1 MTGLKKKITAILTV
15 AAVMCILPFTAFAKG
30 GSKSFSLGEIK
41 DNKYVNEYFGYSVGV
56 PKGYT
61 FYGDKELAEVNEV
74 TEAFIK
80 DAAAVKK
87 SIDEGESVLVAYAEG
102 SDGYNN
108 LNIGVSQGGDD
119 IKKLND
125 VKELYAEY
133 MDPIKETL
141 ESMGFTV
148 EKVSVLDEKIDG
160 EKAYS
165 LWSKSTIKG
174 IEMYQ
179 KQTMIFTDD
188 YLMTITATTVGAD
201 DTDALFKNIKKL
213 S

>member
-1 MTGLKKKITAILTV
+1 MTGLKKKITAVLTV

-56 PKGYT
+56 PKGYI

-108 LNIGVSQGGDD
+108 LNIGVSQGDDD

-125 VKELYAEY
+125 VKELYE
-133 MDPIKETL
+133 D
-141 ESMGFTV
+141 
-148 EKVSVLDEKIDG
+148 
-160 EKAYS
+160 
-165 LWSKSTIKG
+165 
-174 IEMYQ
+174 
-179 KQTMIFTDD
+179 
-188 YLMTITATTVGAD
+188 
-201 DTDALFKNIKKL
+201 
-213 S
+213 